1 MSIEAQHPQVAE
13 MLSHL
18 QQFNSALDDQM
29 RRTTVETFSAT
40 DETKTVNATVN
51 GSRCLTGLYLEE
63 GLLRLGADTVAER
76 VNEALAHAQAASS
89 EASNAQRAQLVSA
102 LSEIAG
108 SLKET
113 LGLS

>member
-51 GSRCLTGLYLEE
+51 GSRCLSPNGSTR
-63 GLLRLGADTVAER
+63 RLPTRRPRPARPAMPSAR
-76 VNEALAHAQAASS
+76 SS
-89 EASNAQRAQLVSA
+89 SPRCRRSPVR
-102 LSEIAG
+102 
-108 SLKET
+108 
-113 LGLS
+113 